1 MQPNPTKST
10 LIQVLEERKDLNK
23 VGITF
28 IEKSDDEKF
37 FSYKELYQAA
47 LKALSILQDR
57 GLKPKEELVFQ
68 INDNRTFIVVF
79 WACILGGI
87 IPVPLSVGKNNDHKR
102 KLFNIWQIL
111 NHPYLII
118 DKKGIDDASQFAKR
132 ENLDDPYLKMRDHTI
147 ILEEMKVS
155 QHKGKIFQAK
165 KDDIAFIQFSSGSTG
180 SPKGVILTHENLLS
194 NINAISRAAK
204 YCAEDSMLSWMPL
217 THDMGLIGF
226 HLNPLFS
233 GIQQYLIPTNTFI
246 RRPALWLDKASQY
259 GVTILCSPN
268 FGYSYVLKYCN
279 LSGSN
284 WDLSSVRILYNGAEP
299 ISEKLCHLF
308 LDGMSRFGL
317 KRTAMCPV
325 YGLAEATLAVA
336 ISNLEAEVISC
347 HVHRKNLNFGDTIT
361 ITDLTKN
368 SVGFVNVGVP
378 VDDCSL
384 RIADAGNKPFDKD
397 TIGSI
402 QIKGIN
408 ITSGYYNN
416 AIETQNII
424 DKEGWLNTGDL
435 GFIRDGRLYVT
446 GRAKDIF
453 FVNGQNYY
461 PHDIERVAEAV
472 NGIELNKII
481 VSGLFNN
488 DTQKEETI
496 AFVFFRERLEKFI
509 SIAVSL
515 KSHINSQTGIEL
527 DHIIPVND
535 IPKTTSGKIQRFKI
549 TERFKNGDFRE
560 IEQRLQELI
569 QGLED
574 DTKPI
579 VSPENDTE
587 RKLVIIWRKVLGN
600 DAISVLDK
608 FLEVGGNSLKAAEV
622 GMMILKELQV
632 ELPTYVLFENA
643 TIREL
648 ANEIITL
655 DEKEYQPITK
665 VAESET
671 YPLSSPQKRLYY
683 AWKSDKSSVA
693 YNMPIALSIKGK
705 IAVVK
710 LEACIN
716 QLIRRH
722 DTLRMSFEMTNE
734 PRSRVNPISTFNFTL
749 NCKKGNS
756 ELLNEVLKSL
766 VQPFDLEKTPLFR
779 IALIKMENGP
789 SVLFLDFHHI
799 ISDGISVYNFVK
811 ELFQLYNDD
820 ILPPLSVQFQDYC
833 CWEKEKLDPQK
844 LRIQEDYWLN
854 HLHKELPVLELPTD
868 FPRPVVFSGEG
879 GKIQFSFDEE
889 TGERLRGLAKEHG
902 CTLHV
907 LIFTFYNVLLSKY
920 SGQSDIIV
928 GIPVAARR
936 HPDVLDLQGMFVN
949 NLAIRTQIN
958 KEASF
963 LELLEAEK
971 SNFADA
977 YNHQDYPF
985 EYVVEKISLQRDI
998 SRNPIFDTMFNYQN
1012 MGLPKAKSE
1021 ELDVSWHSFDPGFSK
1036 FDLSLEVLDD
1046 GNEIK
1051 YAFEYSTRLFRKET
1065 IEGMATN
1072 FTRLVKEVLD
1082 DPVGKLSRFYRVT
1095 DEEYDTYIR
1104 KFNDTQST
1112 FPKDQ
1117 AIHELFDEQVRNAGS
1132 AIAIEFNEEII
1143 TYQELGERADR
1154 LATILREKGVKSNTI
1169 VTVLLDR
1176 SPDFIISILGI
1187 LKAGGAFLP
1196 IAGDLPEERVQY
1208 ILDDSQCN
1216 IVLTTDRFEPTITDW
1231 LKAVSDDLDRAVI
1244 NIDSLDL
1251 AFDAP
1256 VAIENSNTSTNLAY
1270 VIYTSGT
1277 TGGPKGV
1284 MIEHQSLVNYIYWA
1298 AKTYTKG
1305 QEASFPF
1312 YTSISFDLTITSIFT
1327 PLITGNKIVIYG
1339 ETDSLVLNQI
1349 VDDNKVNIIKL
1360 TPSHLRL
1367 FKENNLSKL
1376 VAKTNIKRFI
1386 IGGEALE
1393 TQLAK
1398 DIYNASKG
1406 DIEIYNE
1413 YGPTEATVGCM
1424 IYRFD
1429 PNDNSVTVPIGT
1441 PISNARIYLLD
1452 EFMKPVPERV
1462 YGELYIS
1469 GDCLA
1474 RGYLFNEDL
1483 TNKKFL
1489 PSSFINGQRMYKTG
1503 DVGRRLP
1510 SGELEFV
1517 GRSDQ
1522 QVKINGYRVELSE
1535 IECHLKNFDGISE
1548 ALAVLKKGKK
1558 DNKIL
1563 CAYYKNSGEKNSL
1576 FEEGILRN
1584 YLAGLLPHYM
1594 IPAHFIPLSEIPLTK
1609 NGKVNYDAL
1618 PEPGSNPEI
1627 EKTLIPENEI
1637 ETISLKVWTDIL
1649 DGESLSVSH
1658 NFFELGGDSIKAVQ
1672 ISSRLYEKGISVEA
1686 KDILTYQTIR
1696 LVSPYVKRVQGDSKY
1711 EQGIIRGDVG
1721 LSPIISWFLAQNFEN
1736 PNFFNQSLLL
1746 DLDDKVDIKLLEQAF
1761 TKLLECHDELR
1772 INYDPVK
1779 KVLFYN
1785 ERHLNRGF
1793 DIDGIEISDSTELID
1808 ACQEVRSTLNINNDL
1823 LLKAVVIHQKSKKSK
1838 LFITAHHLIMDGV
1851 SWRILMTDLY
1861 EFYKRLEL
1869 GNSRYLPTKT
1879 ASLKDWF
1886 EGLESYQ
1893 CTIEEEKYWQGLETI
1908 NFKIPQDFK
1917 TDDWRV
1923 RNIKKLT
1930 RSLDKDQTGFL
1941 VQKAHKTYGTN
1952 VPMLLNTALVLTLN
1966 EWTRGKQFVVEQESH
1981 GRHLDG
1987 IDVSRTLGWFT
1998 SMYPVL
2004 LEMMGNSLGE
2014 HIKAVKEQL
2023 RKVPDHGMGYGIN
2036 TFQNNLTDTTNAL
2049 RSEIR
2054 FNYLGQLGDELNNDL
2069 FRYDP
2074 QITGMEMDEVNH
2086 ATTKIEWNCMVMD
2099 GVFVLDLFYNS
2110 KAYKHLTID
2119 RLADSFLHHLSQI
2132 IAHIKKEDDI
2142 YFTPSDFEMANLDQE
2157 ELDALF

>member
-1 MQPNPTKST
+1 MQPNPTKGT
-10 LIQVLEERKDLNK
+10 LIQILEERKDLSK

-37 FSYKELYQAA
+37 LSYKELYEAA
-47 LKALSILQDR
+47 LNALSFLQDS
-57 GLKPKEELVFQ
+57 GLKPKDELVFQ
-68 INDNRTFIVVF
+68 VNDNRTFIVMF

-102 KLFNIWQIL
+102 KLFNIWQVL

-118 DKKGIDDASQFAKR
+118 DSKGMDGVGQFAHR
-132 ENLDDPYLKMRDHTI
+132 ENLDDPYLKMRDRTI
-147 ILEEMKVS
+147 ILEEMNVS
-155 QHKGKIFQAK
+155 QHKGNIFQAR

-180 SPKGVILTHENLLS
+180 GPKGVMLTHENLLS
-194 NINAISRAAK
+194 NMNAISTAAK
-204 YCAEDSMLSWMPL
+204 YCSEDSMLSWMPL

-268 FGYSYVLKYCN
+268 FGYNYVLKFCN

-284 WDLSSVRILYNGAEP
+284 WDLSAVRVLYNGAEP
-299 ISEKLCHLF
+299 ISENLCHLF
-308 LDGMSRFGL
+308 LDSMSKFGL

-325 YGLAEATLAVA
+325 YGLAEATLAVT
-336 ISNLEAEVISC
+336 ISNLEAEVTSC
-347 HVHRKNLNFGDTIT
+347 HVDRNKLNFGDTISISDVT
-361 ITDLTKN
+361 ND

-378 VDDCSL
+378 VNDCSL
-384 RIADAGNKPFDKD
+384 RIADASNEPLDTD

-408 ITSGYYNN
+408 VTSGYYNN
-416 AIETQNII
+416 TIETRNCI
-424 DKEGWLNTGDL
+424 DQDGWLNTGDL
-435 GFIRDGRLYVT
+435 GFIREGRLYIT

-453 FVNGQNYY
+453 FVNGQNFY

-472 NGIELNKII
+472 DGIELNKII

-509 SIAVSL
+509 PIALSL
-515 KSHINSQTGIEL
+515 KSHINAQTGIEL
-527 DHIIPVND
+527 DHIIPVNE

-549 TERFKNGDFRE
+549 TDRFKNGDFRE
-560 IEQRLQELI
+560 IEQQLQALI
-569 QGLED
+569 QGSEHNLR
-574 DTKPI
+574 PM
-579 VSPENDTE
+579 VRPENDTE
-587 RKLVIIWRKVLGN
+587 QKLVGIWKKALGI
-600 DAISVLDK
+600 DTISVTDK

-632 ELPTYVLFENA
+632 ELPTQVLFENA

-648 ANEIITL
+648 ASEVITL
-655 DEKEYQPITK
+655 DKEAYRPITK

-671 YPLSSPQKRLYY
+671 YPLSSAQKRLYF

-693 YNMPIALSIKGK
+693 YNVPIALSIKGE
-705 IAVVK
+705 IAIGK
-710 LEACIN
+710 LEACLN
-716 QLIRRH
+716 QLIKRH
-722 DTLRMSFEMTNE
+722 DTLRMSFEMTSE
-734 PRSRVNPISTFNFTL
+734 PRLRVNPMATVDFTL
-749 NCKKGNS
+749 NCKKS
-756 ELLNEVLKSL
+756 SSALLNEVLKSL

-779 IALIKMENGP
+779 IALIEMENGL
-789 SVLFLDFHHI
+789 SSLFLDFHHI
-799 ISDGISVYNFVK
+799 ISDGISVYNFVN
-811 ELFQLYNDD
+811 ELFQLYNGD
-820 ILPPLSVQFQDYC
+820 ILPSLSIQFQDYC
-833 CWEKEKLDPQK
+833 GWEKEKLDPHK
-844 LRIQEDYWLN
+844 LSIQEDYWLN
-854 HLHKELPVLELPTD
+854 HLGQVLPVLELPTD

-889 TGERLRGLAKEHG
+889 TNERLRGLAKENG

-907 LIFTFYNVLLSKY
+907 LIFTLYNLLLSKY
-920 SGQSDIIV
+920 SGQIDLIV
-928 GIPVAARR
+928 GIPVAGRR
-936 HPDVLDLQGMFVN
+936 HPDVLDMQGMFVN
-949 NLAIRTQIN
+949 NLAIRTHIN
-958 KEASF
+958 KAASF

-971 SNFADA
+971 SNISDA
-977 YNHQDYPF
+977 HNHRDYPF
-985 EYVVEKISLQRDI
+985 EYVVEKISKQRDI

-1012 MGLPKAKSE
+1012 MGLPKTNGE
-1021 ELDVSWHSFDPGFSK
+1021 EFAVSWHGFDPGFSK
-1036 FDLSLEVLDD
+1036 FDLSLEILDD
-1046 GNEIK
+1046 GNDLT
-1051 YAFEYSTRLFRKET
+1051 YAFEYSTRLFKEAT
-1065 IEGMATN
+1065 IQGMATN
-1072 FTRLVKEVLD
+1072 FVQLVKEVLD
-1082 DPVGKLSRFYRVT
+1082 DPTGKVSGFCSAT
-1095 DEEYDTYIR
+1095 DEEYDAYIR
-1104 KFNDTQST
+1104 KFNNTHSAY
-1112 FPKDQ
+1112 PMDQ
-1117 AIHELFDEQVRNAGS
+1117 AIHQLFDEQVSNAGC
-1132 AIAIEFNEEII
+1132 AIAVEYNEEAI
-1143 TYQELGERADR
+1143 TYQQLGERADR
-1154 LATILREKGVKSNTI
+1154 LAAILREKGVKSNTF
-1169 VTVLLDR
+1169 VAVLLDR
-1176 SPDFIISILGI
+1176 SPDFITSILGI

-1196 IAGDLPEERVQY
+1196 IAGDLPEERIQY

-1216 IVLTTDRFEPTITDW
+1216 IVLSTNQYEPITTDW
-1231 LKAVSDDLDRAVI
+1231 LNASDDLDRAVI
-1244 NIDSLDL
+1244 NINTLDL
-1251 AFDAP
+1251 VLDSHAA
-1256 VAIENSNTSTNLAY
+1256 VENGNMPADLAY

-1298 AKTYTKG
+1298 AKTYTNG
-1305 QEASFPF
+1305 QEASFPL
-1312 YTSISFDLTITSIFT
+1312 YTSVSFDLTITSIFI

-1339 ETDSLVLNQI
+1339 ETDSLVLNQV
-1349 VDDNKVNIIKL
+1349 VDDNKVNVIKL

-1367 FKENNLSKL
+1367 FKENDLSKL
-1376 VAKTNIKRFI
+1376 VARSNIKRFI
-1386 IGGEALE
+1386 VGGEALE

-1398 DIYNASKG
+1398 DIYHAFQG

-1424 IYRFD
+1424 IHRFD
-1429 PNDNSVTVPIGT
+1429 PKDDSVTVPIGT
-1441 PISNARIYLLD
+1441 PISNTQIYLLD
-1452 EFMKPVPERV
+1452 ELMKPVPERV

-1474 RGYLFNEDL
+1474 RGYLFNEAL

-1503 DVGRRLP
+1503 DICKRLP

-1517 GRSDQ
+1517 RRSDE

-1535 IECHLKNFDGISE
+1535 IAYHLKNFEGVSE

-1558 DNKIL
+1558 DNKTL
-1563 CAYYKNSGEKNSL
+1563 CAYYKSVDNSNRL
-1576 FEEGILRN
+1576 LEEGTLRG
-1584 YLAGLLPHYM
+1584 YLANLLPHYM

-1609 NGKVNYDAL
+1609 NGKVDVDAL
-1618 PEPGSNPEI
+1618 PEPDSNPETG
-1627 EKTLIPENEI
+1627 ETLVPENEI
-1637 ETISLKVWTDIL
+1637 ESISLQVWADIL
-1649 DGESLSVSH
+1649 DGEGLSVSH

-1672 ISSRLYEKGISVEA
+1672 ISSRLYEKGINVEA

-1696 LVSPYVKRVQGDSKY
+1696 MVSPYVKRVEGDSKY
-1711 EQGIIRGDVG
+1711 EQGTIKGEVG

-1736 PNFFNQSLLL
+1736 PHFFNQSLLL
-1746 DLDDKVDIKLLEQAF
+1746 DLDDTVDIKLLEQAF
-1761 TKLLECHDELR
+1761 TNLLERHDELR

-1785 ERHLNRGF
+1785 ERHLNKDF
-1793 DIDGIEISDSTELID
+1793 NIDSIELSNSSELID
-1808 ACQEVRSTLNINNDL
+1808 ACQAVRSSLDIHHDL
-1823 LLKAVVIHQKSKKSK
+1823 LLKAVVIRQKSNESK

-1851 SWRILMTDLY
+1851 SWRILTTDLY
-1861 EFYKRLEL
+1861 EVYKGLES
-1869 GNSRYLPTKT
+1869 GSDPYSSTKT

-1886 EGLESYQ
+1886 EGFGSYQFTFEEERYWKGLES
-1893 CTIEEEKYWQGLETI
+1893 ID
-1908 NFKIPQDFK
+1908 FKIPQDFN
-1917 TDDWRV
+1917 TNDWRV
-1923 RNIKKLT
+1923 RNIKRLT

-1966 EWTRGKQFVVEQESH
+1966 EWTGGKQFVIEQESH
-1981 GRHLDG
+1981 GRHLDE

-2004 LEMMGNSLGE
+2004 LEMEGKSLGE

-2023 RKVPDHGMGYGIN
+2023 RKVTDHGMGYGIK
-2036 TFQNNLTDTTNAL
+2036 TFQNSPAETANGL

-2074 QITGMEMDEVNH
+2074 QITGMEIDEVNH
-2086 ATTKIEWNCMVMD
+2086 ATTKMEWNCMVMD
-2099 GVFVLDLFYNS
+2099 GVFMLELFYNS
-2110 KAYKHLTID
+2110 KAYKHLTIE
-2119 RLADSFLHHLSQI
+2119 RLVDSFFHHLSEVL
-2132 IAHIKKEDDI
+2132 AHIKKEDDI
-2142 YFTPSDFEMANLDQE
+2142 YFTPSDFEMAGLDQE
-2157 ELDALF
+2157 ELDSLF